1 MSEEGLVGWS
11 AHVRVRC
18 RKEVTAGHQ
27 WAWLLK
33 KTETKTPSPCA
44 VSGRAG
50 AEAGLSPRPAAPE
63 LDGTALENDVRLRTL
78 ILHFQQNESEGG
90 EKAPGVSFP
99 LLPATTK
106 RHFDQRQVL

>member
-1 MSEEGLVGWS
+1 MSEEGLVGCR
-11 AHVRVRC
+11 ARVRVRW

-50 AEAGLSPRPAAPE
+50 ADAGLSPRPANPRVGWNCAGKRCQTP
-63 LDGTALENDVRLRTL
+63 DT
-78 ILHFQQNESEGG
+78 H
-90 EKAPGVSFP
+90 
-99 LLPATTK
+99 PAFSTE
-106 RHFDQRQVL
+106 